1 MTCQE
6 EIEKECGFIETF
18 VFRFTAVAALA
29 RRMRRCLPSPLRVKA
44 RSRHA
49 FKAWRLFENFIG
61 RLV

>member
-1 MTCQE
+1 MWLYR
-6 EIEKECGFIETF
+6 ETF

-49 FKAWRLFENFIG
+49 FKAWRLFENFTG
-61 RLV
+61 RLL